1 MTDKQ
6 ELRITDVDINSAM
19 FSSTE
24 GFVSLVVDSIEFELG
39 RELTEGESQRVYHYV
54 EKAITKGG
62 AA

>member
-1 MTDKQ
+1 M
-6 ELRITDVDINSAM
+6 TDVDIDSAM

>member
-6 ELRITDVDINSAM
+6 ELRITDVDIDSAM